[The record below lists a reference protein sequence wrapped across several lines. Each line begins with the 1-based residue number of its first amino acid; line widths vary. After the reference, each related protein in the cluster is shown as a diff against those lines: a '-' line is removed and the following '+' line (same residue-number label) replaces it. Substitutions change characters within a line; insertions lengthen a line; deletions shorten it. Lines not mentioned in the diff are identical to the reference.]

1 MFPFVRALI
10 YASVFASLFFVFL
23 PAQVL
28 TWAGISGPEAYGPA
42 QISGMIVTLAG
53 VAVMVWCVA
62 SFATAG
68 KGTPAPFDP
77 PRRLVVRGPYR
88 YVRNPMYV
96 GAIIGL
102 IGASLYFRSLAL
114 LGYTAVFWL
123 AAHTFILMHEEP
135 ALRRS
140 FGDDYAGY
148 CRAVHRWRPR
158 PVSTRVKST

>member
-1 MFPFVRALI
+1 MFAFVRALVYGSI
-10 YASVFASLFFVFL
+10 FASVFFVFL
-23 PAQVL
+23 PVRVL
-28 TWAGISGPEAYGPA
+28 SWAGISGPRAYGPA
-42 QISGMIVTLAG
+42 QITGMAVTLAG
-53 VAVMVWCVA
+53 VAVMFWCMA

-102 IGASLYFRSLAL
+102 LGASLYFRSLSL
-114 LGYTAVFWL
+114 LAYTALFSL
-123 AAHTFILMHEEP
+123 GAHVFILTHEEP

-140 FGDDYAGY
+140 FGENYTAY
-148 CRAVHRWRPR
+148 CRAVHRWRPGFR
-158 PVSTRVKST
+158 AM